1 MRMAYFSSSHISL
14 LGDIKVLIMRVVGRQ
29 MINILNIK
37 LDNGKLDKEKIKLGQ
52 GLKGQKLFQVE

>member
-1 MRMAYFSSSHISL
+1 
-14 LGDIKVLIMRVVGRQ
+14 MRVVGRQ

-37 LDNGKLDKEKIKLGQ
+37 LDNGKLDKEKIKLSQ

>member
-1 MRMAYFSSSHISL
+1 MKA
-14 LGDIKVLIMRVVGRQ
+14 VGRQ